1 MARAPA
7 HAQWWAATLLRP
19 RWKVLGPGGSVRF
32 FLEIF
37 PLVSSNMAVED
48 TLFMDIKKGPQVANQ
63 MCLEGP

>member
-1 MARAPA
+1 M
-7 HAQWWAATLLRP
+7 
-19 RWKVLGPGGSVRF
+19 LGPGGSVRF

-48 TLFMDIKKGPQVANQ
+48 TRFTLFMDIKKGPQVANQ